1 MITKPQHSG
10 LRSNSFAEYDPESVR
25 LSRYSLIA
33 KPGFNR
39 WMVPPAAL
47 AIHLCIGMAYGF
59 SVFWKPLTGL
69 LTNPRANSC
78 PNMTLIH
85 MLYTLRCNWREED
98 VTLIYTLFFVFL
110 GCASAMAGTWL
121 ERIGPRR
128 AGILAAIF
136 WSGGLMVAAA
146 GIKIHQLWVVCLGAG
161 MIGGIGL
168 GIGYISPISTLLAW
182 FPDKRGVAAGMAIM
196 GFGGGALVGSPLARL
211 LMTSFLGTPE
221 RPAVWQSFF
230 ALGLIYLVF
239 MLGGSFGYRLPP
251 PGWRPAGWTP
261 KTGGVMLAKRPVHI
275 RNAHKT
281 PQFWLIWLVLAMNVS
296 AGIGILGS
304 AASMIQELFGGRLID
319 FPGVKFAQLTEQQ
332 KAATAVI
339 GAGFV
344 GLLSLF
350 NIGGRFFW
358 SSVSDRIGRKKTY
371 SLYFIL
377 GFGLYLT
384 MPVLIHLQ
392 MVGLF
397 VISFCLAVSI
407 FGAGFATIP
416 AYLADVFGTQF
427 VGAILGRI
435 LTAWSVAGILGPLVV
450 SYFHSRAK
458 GLGYPSQNYYD
469 LTLYVMAGMLVLG
482 FVANFFI
489 RPVNPKWHMTDNQ
502 IKEANVTFERG
513 KKPTSGSSDGGIGV
527 GTLASPM
534 VWLAWSPVVL
544 PLLWGVW
551 QAFDKARVFIPGMH

>member
-10 LRSNSFAEYDPESVR
+10 LRSNSFSEFDPEAVR
-25 LSRYSLIA
+25 LRRYSLIA

-59 SVFWKPLTGL
+59 SVFWKPLTEL
-69 LTNPRANSC
+69 LSNPLANSC
-78 PNMTLIH
+78 PNMTLLR

-98 VTLIYTLFFVFL
+98 VTLVYTLFFVFL
-110 GCASAMAGTWL
+110 GCASATAGTWL

-196 GFGGGALVGSPLARL
+196 GFGGGALVGSPLAQL
-211 LMTSFLGTPE
+211 LMTNILGTGAN
-221 RPAVWQSFF
+221 PAVWQSFF
-230 ALGLIYLVF
+230 ILGLIYLVF
-239 MLGGSFGYRLPP
+239 MLGGSFAYRLPP
-251 PGWRPAGWTP
+251 PGWRPPGWTP
-261 KTGGVMLAKRPVHI
+261 KTGGTMMAHRPVHI
-275 RNAHKT
+275 KKAHRT
-281 PQFWLIWLVLAMNVS
+281 PQFWLIWMVLAMNVS

-304 AASMIQELFGGRLID
+304 ASSMLQEIFGGRLID
-319 FPGVKFAQLTEQQ
+319 LAAIKFAELTAEQRIQ
-332 KAATAVI
+332 TAVV

-377 GFGLYLT
+377 GFGIYFI
-384 MPVLIHLQ
+384 MPTLIHHQ

-397 VISFCLAVSI
+397 VISFCIAVSI

-416 AYLADVFGTQF
+416 AYLADIFGTQF

-435 LTAWSVAGILGPLVV
+435 LTAWSVAGILGPVIV
-450 SYFHSRAK
+450 NYFHSQAK
-458 GLGYPSQNYYD
+458 NSGLAPQNYYD
-469 LTLYVMAGMLVLG
+469 MTLYILSGLLILG
-482 FVANFFI
+482 FVANMLI
-489 RPVNPKWHMTDNQ
+489 RPVNAKWHMTDREIMQ
-502 IKEANVTFERG
+502 ANVTFERG
-513 KKPTSGSSDGGIGV
+513 KKTSGDGSNGGIGL
-527 GTLASPM
+527 GSLASPM
-534 VWLAWSPVVL
+534 VWLAWSPVAI

-551 QAFDKARVFIPGMH
+551 MAFDKARVFIPGLH